1 MTGGLILPAMVLAFL
16 AWLVPK
22 LYSMVLPE
30 GVRPLLLNALLSS
43 VTLAALVGAFFLGTY
58 IASGIPLDR
67 ILDLGLVGNVVFF
80 GRLGASSAL
89 IWAPIMLLSLAGLP
103 RTWVRAIW

>member
-1 MTGGLILPAMVLAFL
+1 MTGGLILPALTLGFL